1 MRKKRAMT
9 TIEPSKIQTVNKR
22 SISNPRGAFGISQ
35 CTSKSASNSNK
46 VKKSTTASSTT
57 FGSRKNSGKNI
68 NEDPA
73 AAAPP
78 PHQSQSSNNM
88 NVISTPRQ
96 CSQLLPASAI
106 ITSNCHNSFINNHQQ
121 KALNIINSQI
131 LNSSSSNSCNKNSGG
146 MKCMTPVLLN
156 R

>member
-1 MRKKRAMT
+1 MT

-22 SISNPRGAFGISQ
+22 SISNPRGGFGISQ
-35 CTSKSASNSNK
+35 CISKSSSNNNK
-46 VKKSTTASSTT
+46 VKKATTVSSIT
-57 FGSRKNSGKNI
+57 FGSRKNSGKNL
-68 NEDPA
+68 NEDCA
-73 AAAPP
+73 P

-106 ITSNCHNSFINNHQQ
+106 ITSNCHNSFTNNHQQ

-131 LNSSSSNSCNKNSGG
+131 LNSSSSNTCNKSSGG